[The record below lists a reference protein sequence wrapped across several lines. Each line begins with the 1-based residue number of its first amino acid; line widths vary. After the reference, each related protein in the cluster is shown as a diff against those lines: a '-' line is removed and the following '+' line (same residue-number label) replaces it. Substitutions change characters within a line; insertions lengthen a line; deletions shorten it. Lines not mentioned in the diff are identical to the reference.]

1 VRLVLGNDQRLC
13 MDALAAALSHYGV
26 TVLAV
31 ARTPHA
37 VLTEVASLKPDIC
50 LLAARCSAGSSV
62 DTMQAI
68 RTQHPAVKVVILTD
82 GSDSSLLT
90 SATKI
95 GAAAFVSRR
104 QPVADLVALLQ
115 RVLTDERSRGASSA
129 LPEVSHFGSVADRES
144 DPRLGHL
151 TVREQEV
158 LTLMV
163 EGQATKEIARS
174 LAITVHTARTHAQ
187 SVLVKLGAHSR
198 LEASGMVAR
207 HRLLG
212 QAADYAVEPVSRPTG
227 ARR

>member
-1 VRLVLGNDQRLC
+1 MRLVLGNDQRLC
-13 MDALAAALSHYGV
+13 MDALAAALSQQGV

-31 ARTPHA
+31 ARTPNE
-37 VLTEVASLKPDIC
+37 VLTKVASLRPDIC
-50 LLAARCSAGSSV
+50 LLAARCSTGSSA
-62 DTMQAI
+62 DTMWAI

-82 GSDSSLLT
+82 GSDSSVLT
-90 SATKI
+90 AAAKI

-104 QPVADLVALLQ
+104 QHVADLIALLQ
-115 RVLTDERSRGASSA
+115 RVLTDERSPGASSA
-129 LPEVSHFGSVADRES
+129 LPEDSNFGLMVDRES

-163 EGQATKEIARS
+163 EGHATKEIARS

-207 HRLLG
+207 QRLMG
-212 QAADYAVEPVSRPTG
+212 PTTDPFVGPVSGPAHASR
-227 ARR
+227 

>member
-1 VRLVLGNDQRLC
+1 MRLVLGNDQRLC
-13 MDALAAALSHYGV
+13 MDALAAALSQHGV

-31 ARTPHA
+31 ARTPHD
-37 VLTEVASLKPDIC
+37 VLTKVASLKPDIC
-50 LLAARCSAGSSV
+50 LLAARCSSGSSV
-62 DTMQAI
+62 DTMRAV

-82 GSDSSLLT
+82 GSDPSLLT
-90 SATKI
+90 SAAKI

-104 QPVADLVALLQ
+104 QHVADLTALLQ
-115 RVLTDERSRGASSA
+115 RVLIAERSRGASSA
-129 LPEVSHFGSVADRES
+129 LPEVSNFGLMVDRES
-144 DPRLGHL
+144 DPRLGRL

-163 EGQATKEIARS
+163 EGHATKEIARS

-212 QAADYAVEPVSRPTG
+212 PATDHLVGQVSES
-227 ARR
+227 ARARQ

>member
-13 MDALAAALSHYGV
+13 ADALAAALSQHGV

-31 ARTPHA
+31 ARTPHE
-37 VLTEVASLKPDIC
+37 VLMEVANLKPDIC
-50 LLAARCSAGSSV
+50 LLAARCSVGNSI
-62 DTMQAI
+62 DTMRAI

-82 GSDSSLLT
+82 GSDSSVLT
-90 SATKI
+90 AAAEI

-104 QPVADLVALLQ
+104 QHVADLIALLQ
-115 RVLTDERSRGASSA
+115 RVRADEQPRGVSSA
-129 LPEVSHFGSVADRES
+129 LAEASNVGTTVYPES

-174 LAITVHTARTHAQ
+174 LAITVHTARTHTQ
-187 SVLVKLGAHSR
+187 NVLVKLGAHSR

-207 HRLLG
+207 RRLLG
-212 QAADYAVEPVSRPTG
+212 PAADYPGGPGAGSTG
-227 ARR
+227 ASR